1 MPLDLRT
8 RELAK
13 IIVSYSLAI
22 KPKEKVIISGGSES
36 LPFLTE
42 LYKQVILAGAYPIVK
57 VSLPNVSDFFY
68 KYAKDHQLK
77 FFPQYW
83 FDTVKQAQAYIGVY
97 TDENTRDLTSIHP
110 KKITTRQK
118 ITKPISDYIVNEKN
132 KIRRVTVAYPCPAHA
147 QEAEMSLT
155 EYENFV
161 YKSCLIDW
169 KKFSKKLNKIAKKF
183 RKAKSVHLKGKNV
196 DLKFSIHGKN
206 LKIDDGKENMPG
218 GEIFMA
224 PVKESL
230 QGWIRFEYPAIEAG
244 KEVTDIFLKFKDGKV
259 IEYDASKNKDLLKAV
274 LETDENSSYV
284 GEFGIGCNPN
294 INQFTKNLL
303 FDEKISGTI
312 HLALGMAYK
321 ENLEEGEKRDSA
333 IHWDI
338 VKDMSKASLILDGK
352 IVQKNGKWRI

>member
-1 MPLDLRT
+1 MPTDLRA

-13 IIVSYSLAI
+13 IAVQYSIAV
-22 KPKEKVIISGGSES
+22 KSKEKVIISGGQEA

-42 LYKQVILAGAYPIVK
+42 LYKELILRGAYPIVK
-57 VSLPNVSDFFY
+57 VGLPNINDFFY
-68 KYAKDHQLK
+68 KYAKEHQLK
-77 FFPQYW
+77 FFPQHW
-83 FDTVKQAQAYIGVY
+83 FDTVKQAQAYIGVN
-97 TDENTRDLTSIHP
+97 TEENTRSLTSTDS
-110 KKITTRQK
+110 KKISIRQK
-118 ITKPISDYIVNEKN
+118 IMKPISQYINNEKD
-132 KIRRVTVAYPCPAHA
+132 KIRRVTVVYPCLSHA

-155 EYENFV
+155 EWENFV

-169 KKFSKKLNKIAKKF
+169 RKFSKKLDKINKKF
-183 RKAKSVHLKGKNV
+183 TRGKEVWLKGRNV
-196 DLKFSIHGKN
+196 NLKFSIQDKNSVAGK
-206 LKIDDGKENMPG
+206 GKENMPD

-230 QGWIRFEYPAIEAG
+230 RGEIKFEYPSLYSG
-244 KEVTDIFLKFKDGKV
+244 KEVTDIYLKFENGKV
-259 IEYDASKNKDLLKAV
+259 VGCDASKNKDLLKAV
-274 LETDENSSYV
+274 LEADENSSYV

-294 INQFTKNLL
+294 ITKFTKNLL

-321 ENLEEGEKRDSA
+321 ECGGGNDSA

-338 VKDMSKASLILDGK
+338 VKDMRQASIILDGK